1 MWIHVDQTKFGFC
14 GVAACTCATAPTA
27 TTYVPLSFGTAEGK
41 NQHGGPGA
49 RVRRPGARVRR
60 VWLQRRKVSP
70 CGEEQQSSRHEVVP
84 MLHMPLGKWLGE
96 KQQGSAPGGRVGV

>member
-1 MWIHVDQTKFGFC
+1 MWVHADQTKFAFC
-14 GVAACTCATAPTA
+14 GVAACTYATAPTA

-49 RVRRPGARVRR
+49 RVRR

-70 CGEEQQSSRHEVVP
+70 CGEEQQISRHEVVP
-84 MLHMPLGKWLGE
+84 M
-96 KQQGSAPGGRVGV
+96 

>member
-1 MWIHVDQTKFGFC
+1 MWVHADQTKFAFF
-14 GVAACTCATAPTA
+14 GVAACTYATAPTA

-41 NQHGGPGA
+41 NQHGDLRDPL
-49 RVRRPGARVRR
+49 VRR

-96 KQQGSAPGGRVGV
+96 KQQGNAPGGRVGV